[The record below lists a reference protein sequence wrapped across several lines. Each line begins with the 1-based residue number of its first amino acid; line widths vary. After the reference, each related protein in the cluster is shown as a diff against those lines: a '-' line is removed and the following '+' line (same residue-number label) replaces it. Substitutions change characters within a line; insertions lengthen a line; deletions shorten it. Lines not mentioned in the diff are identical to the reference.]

1 MRKILLA
8 SAALALVATAPASAT
23 GFALYGSGWN
33 PDAVEDALGVGTS
46 LSFPFGDSGLGMD
59 LRGSFYQEASVDLG
73 NIGDDDEEA
82 VDIDDSGLEV
92 IPIDAALRY
101 DFNNDGRA
109 SFYLG
114 GGASY
119 LFLGLDNGPDLDDEV
134 GWLGFVGARFGD
146 PDGLNFFL
154 EGGYRGVEATI
165 RAEDL
170 RDFFDDDDDGTSGPG
185 EEIDEDVAINL
196 DGAMLNLGL
205 VWSF

>member
-8 SAALALVATAPASAT
+8 VAALALASTPASAT
-23 GFALYGSGWN
+23 GFAIYGSGWN

-46 LSFPFGDSGLGMD
+46 LSFPFGESGLGLD
-59 LRGSFYQEASVDLG
+59 LRGSFYQEASVDLE
-73 NIGDDDEEA
+73 NIGDDDS
-82 VDIDDSGLEV
+82 VDIRDAGLQI
-92 IPIDAALRY
+92 IPVDAALRY
-101 DFNNDGRA
+101 DFNNEGRA
-109 SFYLG
+109 NFYLG

-119 LFLGLDNGPDLDDEV
+119 LFLDLDNGPNLDDEV

-154 EGGYRGVEATI
+154 EGGYRGVEATV

-170 RDFFDDDDDGTSGPG
+170 RDFFDDDDDGTSGPD
-185 EEIDEDVAINL
+185 EEIDEDVDINL
-196 DGAMLNLGL
+196 DGAILNLGL

>member
-8 SAALALVATAPASAT
+8 VAASALVATAPASAT
-23 GFALYGSGWN
+23 GFAIYGSGWN

-46 LSFPFGDSGLGMD
+46 LSFPFGESGLGVD
-59 LRGSFYQEASVDLG
+59 LRGSFYQEASVDLE
-73 NIGDDDEEA
+73 NIGDDDA
-82 VDIDDSGLEV
+82 VDIRDAGLQI
-92 IPIDAALRY
+92 IPVDAALRY
-101 DFNNDGRA
+101 DFNNEGRA
-109 SFYLG
+109 NFYLG

-119 LFLGLDNGPDLDDEV
+119 LFLDLDDGPDLDDEV

-154 EGGYRGVEATI
+154 EGGYRAVEATV

-170 RDFFDDDDDGTSGPG
+170 RDFFDDDDDGTQGPG
-185 EEIDEDVAINL
+185 EEIDEDVDINL

>member
-8 SAALALVATAPASAT
+8 VAALALAATPGSAT
-23 GFALYGSGWN
+23 GFAIYGSGWN

-46 LSFPFGDSGLGMD
+46 LSFPFGESGLGVD
-59 LRGSFYQEASVDLG
+59 LRGSFYQEASVDLE
-73 NIGDDDEEA
+73 NIGDDDS
-82 VDIDDSGLEV
+82 VDIRDAGLQI
-92 IPIDAALRY
+92 IPVDAALRY
-101 DFNNDGRA
+101 DFNNEGRA
-109 SFYLG
+109 NFYLG

-119 LFLGLDNGPDLDDEV
+119 LFLELDEGPNLDDEV

-154 EGGYRGVEATI
+154 EGGYRAVEATV

-196 DGAMLNLGL
+196 DGAMINLGL

>member
-8 SAALALVATAPASAT
+8 SAALALVATVPASAT
-23 GFALYGSGWN
+23 GFAVYGTGWN
-33 PDAVEDALGVGTS
+33 PDAVEDAVGLGTS

-59 LRGSFYQEASVDLG
+59 LRGSFNQEASVTLDA
-73 NIGDDDEEA
+73 IGDDEQDALEINDA
-82 VDIDDSGLEV
+82 GLQIV
-92 IPIDAALRY
+92 PVDAALRY
-101 DFNNDGRA
+101 DFNHAGSTN
-109 SFYLG
+109 FYVG

-119 LFLGLDNGPDLDDEV
+119 LFLDIDDGPDLDDEV

-146 PDGLNFFL
+146 PEGLNFFV
-154 EGGYRGVEATI
+154 EGGYRGVEATV

-196 DGAMLNLGL
+196 DGAMVNLGL